1 MSAIFKILFFALIL
15 YFLYSWIRQAFVP
28 NQQNKPN
35 QPGVRIFRKGKI
47 EESKMDMTDAET
59 IEFEEIKDRHK
70 ME

>member
-15 YFLYSWIRQAFVP
+15 YFLYSWIRQASVP

-47 EESKMDMTDAET
+47 EESKMDVTDAET